1 MCRIGKKTILLGR
14 DSIKGTPKL
23 GFTTYSGSGKYINEG
38 CIMVNWDAFPETD
51 KEWEQMS
58 SDDVRKPPGGSK
70 DQHWRFSMVAV
81 VAAVVDVMAVVAAVA
96 ACVPIGGL
104 CW

>member
-1 MCRIGKKTILLGR
+1 
-14 DSIKGTPKL
+14 
-23 GFTTYSGSGKYINEG
+23 
-38 CIMVNWDAFPETD
+38 MVNWDAFPETD

-81 VAAVVDVMAVVAAVA
+81 AAAVLGCGGGCNGCVAAVVGF
-96 ACVPIGGL
+96 GGG
-104 CW
+104 CNGCG